1 MDLPWNSAVL
11 EQRIDRVYRIGQR
24 RGVQVINL
32 VAQGSIEDG
41 MQSVL
46 AFKRSLFDGVL
57 DGGAADVFMHGTRLS
72 QFMKSVGAA
81 TAAGSSAPGR
91 PSVVPDAAGLP
102 SRPEATASGSAESAP
117 GPELRQ
123 AEPIAA
129 EAPTVRGEPG
139 ARASAASDPWA
150 PLIDAG
156 LGLLRSLS
164 AAAPGDRAA
173 PGTSSLPV
181 DTDPAT
187 GRRFVR
193 LPLPDP
199 AVLKPLD
206 DALAALLA
214 GLKR

>member
-81 TAAGSSAPGR
+81 TAAGS
-91 PSVVPDAAGLP
+91 
-102 SRPEATASGSAESAP
+102 SAP